1 MKAPKHENAPRAR
14 MGALAEEIRRH
25 NRLYHEQDAP
35 VLTDAEYDA
44 LVDELRGLEAKHPE
58 WAQDDS
64 PTKAVGGAPSQTFAP
79 VRHPHPMYSLDKVQ
93 SEEEFREWIERRE
106 KDLGRPLSGFALML
120 KLDGLAVE
128 LVYEAGALR
137 VAATRGDGET
147 GEDVTANLKR
157 VKTVPTRLKNAQRLV
172 VRGEALMTLEGLE
185 ALNASRER
193 AEEPL
198 FANCR
203 NAAAGSIRQLDP
215 SVTASRPLLFFAYQL
230 ANAGE
235 VAEKTGRDLSTHE
248 SQLDYLREA
257 GFYLN
262 PWNRRVESAEEV
274 VAYYRECEAGR
285 SDLPYEI
292 DGIVV
297 KLDAVSEQEFLG
309 VVGRRPRWA
318 VAWKFPPQAESTVL
332 EEVHFQVGRT
342 GAVTPVGVLK
352 PVRLSGAMVSRVT
365 LHNESEIERKDI
377 RIGDTVRV
385 IRSGDVIPKVLS
397 VDAGKRT
404 GREKPIRFPT
414 ECPSC
419 GAPLARDRGEEGV
432 ILRCPEARCPAK
444 TVESLIHFTSKSAM
458 DIDGL
463 GQEQVR
469 ELVEK
474 GLVRAPADFF
484 SLKPEQ
490 LNELERM
497 GEKRRENL
505 LAAIAAAKDRSLDRL
520 IFALGI
526 RSVGEKT
533 ARALAR
539 KYGAIEALLEVK
551 AAELLDLDEMGETV
565 SGHVA
570 AWFADRENRARV
582 RALLDAGVRP
592 TWKDPVAAGG
602 PLAGKKV
609 LFTGTLAMPRRLA
622 KEKAEAAG
630 AELVS
635 SISAHTDYLVVGEDP
650 GSKLKKAKALG
661 VAVLTEAEFVALIGP

>member
-1 MKAPKHENAPRAR
+1 MKGPQAGGEVRAR
-14 MGALAEEIRRH
+14 MRSLSEEIRRH
-25 NRLYHEQDAP
+25 DRLYHEQDAP
-35 VLTDAEYDA
+35 EVADAEYDA
-44 LVDELRGLEAKHPE
+44 LVDELRGLEAAHPE
-58 WAQDDS
+58 WAQADS

-79 VRHPHPMYSLDKVQ
+79 VRHPFPMYSLDKVQ
-93 SEEEFREWIERRE
+93 TEEEFREWITRRE
-106 KDLGRPLSGFALML
+106 KDLGHPLAGFALML

-128 LVYEAGALR
+128 LHYRGGQLA

-157 VKTVPTRLKNAQRLV
+157 VKTVPSQLKRPLDLV
-172 VRGEALMTLEGLE
+172 VRGEALMTLEGL
-185 ALNASRER
+185 ADLNRAREK

-215 SVTASRPLLFFAYQL
+215 GVTAARPLLYFAYQL
-230 ANAGE
+230 ANAAE
-235 VAEKTGRDLSTHE
+235 VAEKTGRALETHE
-248 SQLDYLREA
+248 SHLDFLREA

-262 PWNRRVESAEEV
+262 PWNRRVDTVDEV
-274 VAYYRECEAGR
+274 VAYFRECEGKRA
-285 SDLPYEI
+285 DLPYEI
-292 DGIVV
+292 DGIVL
-297 KLDAVSEQEFLG
+297 KLDAVADQDFLG

-332 EEVHFQVGRT
+332 EDVLFQVGRT

-352 PVRLSGAMVSRVT
+352 PVRLSGAMISRVT

-397 VDAGKRT
+397 VVAERRT
-404 GREKPIRFPT
+404 GSEKPIRFPSA
-414 ECPSC
+414 CPSC
-419 GAPLARDRGEEGV
+419 ATDLVRDRDNEGV
-432 ILRCPEARCPAK
+432 ILRCPNPGCPAK
-444 TVESLIHFTSKSAM
+444 TVESLIHFTAKAAM

-474 GLVRAPADFF
+474 GLVRDAADFF
-484 SLKPEQ
+484 RLGPEQ
-490 LNELERM
+490 LDRLERM

-505 LAAIAAAKDRSLDRL
+505 LGAIEAAKTRPLDRL

-539 KYGAIEALLEVK
+539 KYGTIEALLEVK
-551 AAELLDLDEMGETV
+551 AADLLDLDEMGETV
-565 SGHVA
+565 SAHVGN
-570 AWFADRENRARV
+570 WFADGANRKRV
-582 RALLDAGVRP
+582 KELLAAGVRP

-602 PLAGKKV
+602 PLSGKKV

-630 AELVS
+630 AELIS
-635 SISAHTDYLVVGEDP
+635 SISGNTDYLIVGEDP
-650 GSKLKKAKALG
+650 GSKLKKAKELG
-661 VAVLTEAEFVALIGP
+661 VKVLTEAEFIALIG